1 MTAARSSGSFGKP
14 NPTPEETCAEQY
26 PEGCPPLIEA
36 TAQMNLIIK
45 MVESVQKLLQ
55 ETHDA
60 TVVQATKMVTVEKT
74 LDLLNK
80 SLSGMEVTGSSHDT
94 LTFRVK
100 KLEKAN
106 STVNGIVI
114 GLLLAVMG
122 SATSWLLGF
131 VHLGALAIQAT
142 PK

>member
-80 SLSGMEVTGSSHDT
+80 SLSGMEVTGSSHGGDHVDLGDIDGKDQLAAQVGVRNGLGLKIVDWHSAIDT
-94 LTFRVK
+94 LLHDGDDLLRRV
-100 KLEKAN
+100 L
-106 STVNGIVI
+106 
-114 GLLLAVMG
+114 
-122 SATSWLLGF
+122 
-131 VHLGALAIQAT
+131 
-142 PK
+142 